1 MKRTAEIGQLGLA
14 NTDQA
19 KQEFSQALQ
28 ASPDHVAA
36 KVAMTVMIPQ

>member
-19 KQEFSQALQ
+19 KQEFSQALK
-28 ASPDHVAA
+28 ASLDRVAA
-36 KVAMTVMIPQ
+36 RAAIVLMMP